1 MRNSSSL
8 FRILVVSLFLP
19 GYINAQKGLSFHQ
32 AEDSLKTLNN
42 KIQNSDNDS
51 VKIKLNSIFFATLKE
66 VLTVPGAYRYP
77 FDSIHSMGKIVSPD
91 NKFRI
96 LNWNLLLQNGSNRYF
111 AIIEMAGNLHQ
122 RTGYFVLT
130 DVSDTME
137 RPEIKRLDADHW
149 YGALYYKIIWKKCDT
164 VNLYTLLGWDGY
176 SHEMTQKIIDVLS
189 FDIRGNPVFGAPL
202 FRNRGNGKNMR
213 ILFKYSASGTMILR
227 YEEQKLTTRKTWN
240 PRKKVFE
247 FHSEKADLIV
257 CDRLIPLEPSFEG
270 LYQFYV
276 PAGDVY
282 DGFIFTKC
290 AWEFVE
296 KVDARNN

>member
-1 MRNSSSL
+1 MKMQL
-8 FRILVVSLFLP
+8 FLRILVGLSLFS
-19 GYINAQKGLSFHQ
+19 GFVNAQKGFSFLQ
-32 AEDSLKTLNN
+32 IEDSLKTLNK
-42 KIQNSDNDS
+42 KIQKSDNDS
-51 VKIKLNSIFFATLKE
+51 VKIKLNLNFFTTLKE
-66 VLTVPGAYRYP
+66 ALTVPGAYHYP
-77 FDSIHSMGKIVSPD
+77 FDSIHSLGKIVSPD
-91 NKFRI
+91 HKFRI

-111 AIIEMAGNLHQ
+111 AIIEMAGDLHQ
-122 RTGYFVLT
+122 RTRYFVLT
-130 DVSDTME
+130 DVSDSME
-137 RPEIKRLDADHW
+137 RPENLRLDADHW

-164 VNLYTLLGWDGY
+164 VNFYTLLGWDGY

-189 FDIRGNPVFGAPL
+189 FDPGGNPVFGAPL
-202 FRNRGNGKNMR
+202 FRNHGNGKNMR

-257 CDRLIPLEPSFEG
+257 CDRLIPIEPSFEG
-270 LYQFYV
+270 VYQFYV